1 MDFSYSYFTVTHKYR
16 AYVFQVTIFKSKQ
29 ITLLNEMDKKTEEQR
44 LLQQEEEVVNTIV
57 NIINQELVRRSPITP
72 VVKNFTDVVA
82 QGNVKG
88 KDILLNE
95 KRQVEKKLPSEE
107 AYRKVKAD
115 GEKSYDLY
123 AENVRKKIRRPAPR
137 MADVKFGY
145 TGQREA
151 VQIKYDGRV
160 DWNVILNQSFF
171 RWEFEAGW
179 FYCLHDNKNF
189 KIQIGSDNA
198 ECVLK
203 ALSSHGCSY
212 DERDVYMQTYLYL
225 RSIASA
231 NKVPHY
237 DQGLGLTT
245 FMSIRMLCM
254 LHNKPLETLRAV
266 CFGASQ
272 HIVMHVLWQL
282 EKGKDQYQKDL
293 TREGIEPNPGPVSFL
308 EVFIVLTA
316 PFYEEL
322 IKHLGGWNITTKRQY
337 WVNVIIS
344 FVFAC
349 GESYTQSNWNFN
361 RFYLHV
367 AAGALNLREG
377 ILIHFI
383 HNAFVVFAIWA
394 ETPILVNLY
403 VLITNAV
410 YAYFIVSRYY
420 RLPEY
425 NVKVDVSKYTRV
437 LVNGQWKT
445 MEQFDQ
451 YVGRLTEQECTNQE
465 IGLVKERVKTAGE
478 WLKEGVEL
486 NPGPADFNYD
496 VKEQRRLKRARQ
508 KDEKR
513 DSLTVTYRNKFNA
526 LEQSEK
532 WNLTGDL
539 EIDCY
544 HFYELLLRQG
554 YASNRIVALPTGVL
568 RSVFTAFEEGYGLQQ
583 LNKVERLYLAKPE
596 MRRVETYGSPEP
608 GRKGRHLI
616 TKYYFV
622 HYYHHHKLLALL
634 LQGKVDQMFEWFN
647 GKLEGVGS
655 TLAKGWMKEVKPVWD
670 SVIAQVAGFKNR
682 IGDVLT
688 GFALG
693 MGAVIVA
700 VLLGLLG
707 KKVIYKYC
715 SILLPSIHYKSLDLE
730 DEPAEHVDQ
739 MFGYN
744 LFSWSMESWL
754 ETMNVKANKLS
765 AKFVGENWD
774 KKLKELGNFSAAMN
788 NIFTF
793 LSKVQSILKWVIDKS
808 WKFITGVDF
817 FQDTRDATEFKNR
830 VNAMVVTVSI
840 KDIENRGLEEQKQ
853 FIEDYMKLREMK
865 PFLQTLDPA
874 LTASINIALGMAAN
888 TFASIWPK
896 VKFESTRMKPVWIYL
911 EAGPNQGKSN
921 FQHHFPRLFYQYL
934 KEHDEELYK
943 DVGGPEVFSEAM
955 IYKRNTEQEFWDRYN
970 NQWICIYDDLFQN
983 KELKSAEA
991 FSLIRARNDADYALH
1006 MAAIGA
1012 KENTSFRSKIIM
1024 SSTNMK
1030 EKEFDGFDGIAD
1042 IRAVKRRRDFVVR
1055 TRLKKKE
1062 QRNEASQF
1070 DAEALDNWI
1079 LEVFSPDPDSGA
1091 IDEQDGFIFEGAH
1104 EIMDFVKAV
1113 YGKYKNNYQE
1123 AQVKA
1128 KPVDYGKYFKKTV
1141 KAVTYGADGD
1151 EIPKTTKDKKKE
1163 LTTTEDEGYGLAPV
1177 LKKDQCRFM
1186 RRKKEEQPLDLD
1198 DAPPRTAS
1206 TAWNEFV
1213 RKLSIWKVTLHTYP
1227 TVNVSYYL
1235 GYCHP
1240 SFIKA
1245 YVELTGDK
1253 ISRTKEHMLNVFAKI
1268 KDKGKTIFSDI
1279 RWSDGTFARYGVR
1292 IKTKLGQWSDDF
1304 LSVARVPT
1312 VDDDVLNTFLS
1323 YMMQHWTKFDV
1334 KSLDRI
1340 DFGMGGYIPR
1350 TSKLYDMMEQ
1360 DKELKEVLLSW
1371 GFVTHEQVH
1380 YYPAMV
1386 RNMHALYEYEKKH
1399 WDSICKY
1406 SKGKLAALIEKYDG
1420 VMIIATVAGIFAGIG
1435 ITLLNLSPMGE
1446 SDDGY
1451 FRDQSNAKYLEK
1463 MRQRH
1468 IPKLKRPAMVDQFQ
1482 DDAAYQLAPIVWRNT
1497 YVLEVQLDTGNSV
1510 CQFAVGLG
1518 NTIFVTASHMFKLK
1532 GIKKIILFPTKDS
1545 YCPYERFFS
1554 ELKYYIHSDSD
1565 VAFFSIPST
1574 QHVKDIS
1581 VHLPRKTDES
1591 LVGQPHVGRID
1602 PPTSLGEK
1610 YEDYFAIVPNR
1621 TEVCTYEKNELFDAC
1636 SVNNALLTKICH
1648 VTQAGDCGKMF
1659 LVFNPKIQRKIA
1671 GIHVAGG
1678 QHDAIFSPVYFEDF
1692 VKFRD
1697 ETLKTRSIQDQFR
1710 YYELV
1715 GPLEHPDDPVK
1726 FTPCLGKDL
1735 LGMQYV
1741 GKVSQTFS
1749 WPHRTKL
1756 LKTPVGTDGAFSKID
1771 GVVKRTPLPFE
1782 MTHRPAILQDKER
1795 NLIEISLRGLKE
1807 KKNISWD
1814 EWHVKE
1820 YWEGIFNEKA
1830 LRGSFGRLQTK
1841 EEAIAGS
1848 LRILNSHSISRNTSM
1863 AYCYQKEFGKKN
1875 KYVLTAQ
1882 EHYDV
1887 LTEKEKKRFNKVGKE
1902 VWLDYRVDWKID
1914 KFFECVKNK
1923 KIPAHMVLFCL
1934 KDEPRPNDR
1943 VDQAKTRAFFMG
1955 AFAEMIV
1962 TIMVLGDFISALEA
1976 NNFYSDS
1983 AVGINPY
1990 SSAWDLMYQYLKV
2003 MGTKGIADD
2012 ASQWDIHFQSVSFI
2026 DSFPVQ
2032 YCLWY
2037 MITDEYIIGC
2047 VFAVVYIN
2055 NAAYVV
2061 IGSEVYFIMQKF
2073 SGVLTTCIDNT
2084 VANSVEN
2091 RIVIKIMYPDKK
2103 FEEIC
2108 RMKVFGDD
2116 KVMTFIKGLD
2126 VDVGLFRHLLKTFF
2140 GYESTN
2146 CFKISGDNNLVE
2158 LKDMEFLK
2166 RSFHEMNGR
2175 IYGKLNR
2182 ESIHVMTQWM
2192 MEPTDKTVDAQF
2204 ATIVATAMMEIA
2216 RYGEEDFEKYKK
2228 IFNGY
2233 LAYLGPSYVYRNTW
2247 ADVSED
2253 MYLRSTQ

>member
-1 MDFSYSYFTVTHKYR
+1 MDMTKEQQH
-16 AYVFQVTIFKSKQ
+16 
-29 ITLLNEMDKKTEEQR
+29 LL
-44 LLQQEEEVVNTIV
+44 QEEEEAVKTIV
-57 NIINQELVRRSPITP
+57 GLINQELVRRAPITP
-72 VVKNFTDVVA
+72 VVVRNFTDVVA
-82 QGNVKG
+82 QGNIKG
-88 KDILLNE
+88 KDILMNE
-95 KRQVEKKLPSEE
+95 KTQYTRVAPSE
-107 AYRKVKAD
+107 AAHRKVKED
-115 GEKSYDLY
+115 GEKVFEAYN
-123 AENVRKKIRRPAPR
+123 ENVKKKLRKPAVK

-145 TGQREA
+145 ESQREA
-151 VQIKYDGRV
+151 IQIKYDGRV

-171 RWEFEAGW
+171 RWEFEGGW
-179 FYCLHDNKNF
+179 FYCLNDNKNF
-189 KIQIGSDNA
+189 KIQIGNDKA
-198 ECVLK
+198 ELVMKTL
-203 ALSSHGCSY
+203 ASHGCSY
-212 DERDVYMQTYLYL
+212 DERDVYLQSYLYF
-225 RSIASA
+225 RSITVS
-231 NKVPHY
+231 NKIPHY

-254 LHNKPLETLRAV
+254 LHNKSLETMRAI
-266 CFGASQ
+266 CFGAAQ
-272 HIVMHVLWQL
+272 HTVMHVLWQMKHG
-282 EKGKDQYQKDL
+282 EKEYQKDL
-293 TREGIEPNPGPVSFL
+293 TKEGIEPNPGPISFL
-308 EVFIVLTA
+308 LIFLTLTA

-322 IKHLGGWNITTKRQY
+322 IKHFRAWRVTTYNQY
-337 WVNVIIS
+337 YVNLIVS
-344 FVFAC
+344 LVFAI
-349 GESYTQSNWNFN
+349 GESYLQGLWNMN
-361 RFYLHV
+361 RIFMH
-367 AAGALNLREG
+367 AATGVCDLEYSIG
-377 ILIHFI
+377 IHFL
-383 HNAFVVFAIWA
+383 HNLFVIFAMYIDYPPMVDVF
-394 ETPILVNLY
+394 L
-403 VLITNAV
+403 LITNFYYSYTIVNRYCLMRTGSFITVDWADLEKSRK
-410 YAYFIVSRYY
+410 YFVHGTWMTK
-420 RLPEY
+420 P
-425 NVKVDVSKYTRV
+425 
-437 LVNGQWKT
+437 
-445 MEQFDQ
+445 QFDEWVQ
-451 YVGRLTEQECTNQE
+451 GLTEQECINE
-465 IGLVKERVKTAGE
+465 DIGLIKERVKTAGE

-508 KDEKR
+508 RDEKR
-513 DSLTVTYRNKFNA
+513 DSLTVTYRNKFNS

-532 WNLTGDL
+532 WTLTGDL
-539 EIDCY
+539 ELDCY

-554 YASNRIVALPTGVL
+554 YASNRIVALPIGVL
-568 RSVFTAFEEGYGLQQ
+568 RSLFTAFEEGYGLQQ
-583 LNKVERLYLAKPE
+583 LQKVERKFMNNPN

-608 GRKGRHLI
+608 GKGGRHLI
-616 TKYYFV
+616 VKYYFI

-634 LQGKVDQMFEWFN
+634 LQGKTDQMFEWFN

-670 SVIAQVAGFKNR
+670 SVIAQVAGFKSR

-707 KKVIYKYC
+707 KKIIYKYC
-715 SILLPSIHYKSLDLE
+715 SILLPSLHFKALELE
-730 DEPAEHVDQ
+730 DDPPEHVDQ

-754 ETMNVKANKLS
+754 ETMNVRANKLT
-765 AKFVGENWD
+765 AKFVGDSWE

-793 LSKVQSILKWVIDKS
+793 LGKIQSILKWVIDKS

-830 VNAMVVTVSI
+830 INAMVVTVSI

-853 FIEDYMKLREMK
+853 FVKDYMDLREMK
-865 PFLQTLDPA
+865 PFLQTVDPS
-874 LTASINIALGMAAN
+874 LTASINIALGMASN
-888 TFASIWPK
+888 TFLSIWPK
-896 VKFESTRMKPVWIYL
+896 IKFESTRMKPVWIYL
-911 EAGPNQGKSN
+911 VAGPNQGKSN

-934 KEHDEELYK
+934 KEHDEQLYK
-943 DVGGPEVFSEAM
+943 DVEGPEVFSEAM
-955 IYKRNTEQEFWDRYN
+955 IYKRNTEQEYWDRYN
-970 NQWICIYDDLFQN
+970 NQWVCIFDDLFQN

-1024 SSTNMK
+1024 SSTNMT
-1030 EKEFDGFDGIAD
+1030 EKEFDGFDGISD
-1042 IRAVKRRRDFVVR
+1042 IRAVKRRRDFVVK
-1055 TRLKKKE
+1055 TRLKPKDK
-1062 QRNEASQF
+1062 RNGASQF

-1079 LEVFSPDPDSGA
+1079 LEVYSPDPDSGA
-1091 IDEQDGFIFEGAH
+1091 IDEQDGVVFEGAG
-1104 EIMDFVKAV
+1104 EIMDFVRAV
-1113 YGKYKNNYQE
+1113 YGKYKDNFLE

-1128 KPVDYGKYFKKTV
+1128 KPADYGKYFVRKIPKM
-1141 KAVTYGADGD
+1141 VTYGVDGD
-1151 EIPKTTKDKKKE
+1151 EIPKTTADKKKD
-1163 LTTTEDEGYGLAPV
+1163 LTTTEDDGTGLTP
-1177 LKKDQCRFM
+1177 LLKKKDQCRFM
-1186 RRKKEEQPLDLD
+1186 RKKQVQPLDLD
-1198 DAPPRTAS
+1198 DAPPRAATA
-1206 TAWNEFV
+1206 AWKEFV
-1213 RKLSIWKVTLHTYP
+1213 EKISIWKVSLHTYP
-1227 TVNVSYYL
+1227 TINVSYYL

-1245 YVELTGDK
+1245 YVDLTGDK
-1253 ISRTKEHMLNVFAKI
+1253 ITRTKEHMLNTFAKM

-1292 IKTKLGQWSDDF
+1292 VKTKLGEWSDNF
-1304 LSVARVPT
+1304 LSVGVAN
-1312 VDDDVLNTFLS
+1312 VDDDLIDCFLS
-1323 YMMQHWTKFDV
+1323 YMMQNWDKFDV
-1334 KSLDRI
+1334 KTLDRI
-1340 DFGMGGYIPR
+1340 DFGTGGYIPR
-1350 TSKLYDMMEQ
+1350 TSKLYAMMEQ
-1360 DKELKEVLLSW
+1360 DKELKDILLSW

-1380 YYPAMV
+1380 YFPAMV
-1386 RNMHALYEYEKKH
+1386 RNLHALYDFEKRH

-1406 SKGKLAALIEKYDG
+1406 SKGKLATLIEKYDG
-1420 VMIIATVAGIFAGIG
+1420 VMIIASVAGIFAGIG
-1435 ITLLNLSPMGE
+1435 ITLLNLSPLQE
-1446 SDDGY
+1446 QDTSY
-1451 FRDQSNAKYLEK
+1451 FTDQSNAKYLEK
-1463 MRQRH
+1463 MRQKH
-1468 IPKLKRPAMVDQFQ
+1468 IPKLKRPAPKVDQFQ

-1497 YVLEVQLDTGNSV
+1497 YALEVQLDTGNAV

-1532 GIKKIILFPTKDS
+1532 GIKKIILYPTKES

-1554 ELKYYIHSDSD
+1554 ELKYYIHEDSD
-1565 VAFFSIPST
+1565 VCFFSIPST

-1581 VHLPRKTDES
+1581 VHLPRKSDES
-1591 LVGQPHVGRID
+1591 MVGQPNVGRID

-1621 TEVCTYEKNELFDAC
+1621 SEICSYEKNELFDAC
-1636 SVNNALLTKICH
+1636 SVSKALLTKIAH

-1659 LVFNPKIQRKIA
+1659 ILFNPKVQRKIA

-1678 QHDAIFSPVYFEDF
+1678 QHDAIFSPVYYEDF
-1692 VKFRD
+1692 IKFRD
-1697 ETLKTRSIQDQFR
+1697 EILKTKTIQDQFR

-1795 NLIEISLRGLKE
+1795 DLIGISLRGLKE
-1807 KKNISWD
+1807 KRHVSWD

-1820 YWEGIFNEKA
+1820 YWEGIFNDKA
-1830 LRGSFGRLQTK
+1830 LRGSSGRLQTK

-1848 LRILNSHSISRNTSM
+1848 LKILNSHSISRNTSM
-1863 AYCYQKEFGKKN
+1863 AYCYQKEFGKKS

-1887 LTEKEKKRFNKVGKE
+1887 LTEKEKKRFVKVGKE

-1976 NNFYSDS
+1976 NNFFSDS

-2003 MGTKGIADD
+2003 VGTKGIADD

-2026 DSFPVQ
+2026 DAFPVQ

-2037 MITDEYIIGC
+2037 TITDEYLVGC

-2091 RIVIKIMYPDKK
+2091 RIAIKIMFPDKK

-2116 KVMTFIKGLD
+2116 KVMTFVPGLE

-2146 CFKISGDNNLVE
+2146 CFKISGDNNMVE

-2166 RSFHEMNGR
+2166 RSFHEMDGR
-2175 IYGKLNR
+2175 IYGRLNR

-2204 ATIVATAMMEIA
+2204 AVIVATAMMEIA

-2233 LAYLGPSYVYRNTW
+2233 LAYLGPSYVYRNNW
-2247 ADVSED
+2247 ADVRED

>member
-1 MDFSYSYFTVTHKYR
+1 MDTNR
-16 AYVFQVTIFKSKQ
+16 
-29 ITLLNEMDKKTEEQR
+29 EEQQ
-44 LLQQEEEVVNTIV
+44 LLQQEQEAVNTIV
-57 NIINQELVRRSPITP
+57 NLINQELVRRAPITP
-72 VVKNFTDVVA
+72 VIVKNFTDVVA
-82 QGNVKG
+82 QGNIKG
-88 KDILLNE
+88 KDILMNE
-95 KRQVEKKLPSEE
+95 RTKSKGVVSSEVACKRIKE
-107 AYRKVKAD
+107 D
-115 GEKSYDLY
+115 GEKVYEAY
-123 AENVRKKIRRPAPR
+123 NENVKKKLRKPAVK
-137 MADVKFGY
+137 MADVKFGFEA
-145 TGQREA
+145 QREA
-151 VQIKYDGRV
+151 IQIKYDGRV
-160 DWNVILNQSFF
+160 DWNVILSQSFF
-171 RWEFEAGW
+171 RWEFEGGW

-189 KIQIGSDNA
+189 KIQIGNDKA
-198 ECVLK
+198 ELVMKTL
-203 ALSSHGCSY
+203 ASHGCSY
-212 DERDVYMQTYLYL
+212 DERDVYLQSYLYF
-225 RSIASA
+225 RSITVS
-231 NKVPHY
+231 NKIPHY

-254 LHNKPLETLRAV
+254 LHNRSLETMRAI
-266 CFGASQ
+266 CFGALQ
-272 HIVMHVLWQL
+272 HTVMHVLWQL
-282 EKGKDQYQKDL
+282 NNGEKQYQKDL
-293 TREGIEPNPGPVSFL
+293 TREGVEPNPGPLDWYSMFL
-308 EVFIVLTA
+308 ILTA

-322 IKHLGGWNITTKRQY
+322 LKHLGARRVTTRKEY
-337 WVNVIIS
+337 YTNLCLSIAFS
-344 FVFAC
+344 VF
-349 GESYTQSNWNFN
+349 ESYYQNLWNMN
-361 RFYLHV
+361 R
-367 AAGALNLREG
+367 
-377 ILIHFI
+377 ILMHIMTGVSDVRH
-383 HNAFVVFAIWA
+383 A
-394 ETPILVNLY
+394 ILVHLFHNVF
-403 VLITNAV
+403 VLFAMWVEIPIMVTIYLILTNFLFAKG
-410 YAYFIVSRYY
+410 IVDKFYSLSSRVQ
-420 RLPEY
+420 L
-425 NVKVDVSKYTRV
+425 VVVDYKKHRKF
-437 LVNGQWKT
+437 LVNGVWLNQR
-445 MEQFDQ
+445 EFDEH
-451 YVGRLTEQECTNQE
+451 VSSMTEQECIAQDVDL
-465 IGLVKERVKTAGE
+465 IKPRVKTAGE

-508 KDEKR
+508 RDEKR
-513 DSLTVTYRNKFNA
+513 DSLIVTYRNKFNA
-526 LEQSEK
+526 LEQGER

-554 YASNRIVALPTGVL
+554 YASNRIVALSTGVL

-583 LNKVERLYLAKPE
+583 LNKVERLYLANTQ
-596 MRRVETYGSPEP
+596 MRRVQTHGSPEP
-608 GRKGRHLI
+608 GKKGRHLI
-616 TKYYFV
+616 VKYYFV

-634 LQGKVDQMFEWFN
+634 LQGKEDQMFDWFN
-647 GKLEGVGS
+647 NKLEGVGS

-670 SVIAQVAGFKNR
+670 SVIAQVAGFKSR

-693 MGAVIVA
+693 MGAVIVS

-707 KKVIYKYC
+707 KKIIYKYC
-715 SILLPSIHYKSLDLE
+715 SILLPSLHYKVLE
-730 DEPAEHVDQ
+730 VEEETPEHVDQ

-744 LFSWSMESWL
+744 LFSWSLESWL
-754 ETMNVKANKLS
+754 ETMNVKANKLT
-765 AKFVGENWD
+765 AKFVGDSWE

-808 WKFITGVDF
+808 WKFITGVEF
-817 FQDTRDATEFKNR
+817 FQDTRDATEFKNKI
-830 VNAMVVTVSI
+830 NAMVVTVSI
-840 KDIENRGLEEQKQ
+840 KDIENRGLEDQKQ
-853 FIEDYMKLREMK
+853 FVKDYMDLREMK
-865 PFLQTLDPA
+865 PFLQTLDPS

-888 TFASIWPK
+888 TFLSIWPK
-896 VKFESTRMKPVWIYL
+896 IKFDSTRMKPVWIYL
-911 EAGPNQGKSN
+911 VAGPNQGKSN

-943 DVGGPEVFSEAM
+943 DVAGPEEFSEAM
-955 IYKRNTEQEFWDRYN
+955 IYKRNTEQEYWDRYN
-970 NQWICIYDDLFQN
+970 NQWVCIYDDLFQN

-1024 SSTNMK
+1024 SSTNMT
-1030 EKEFDGFDGIAD
+1030 EKEFDGFDGISD
-1042 IRAVKRRRDFVVR
+1042 IRAVKRRRDFVVK
-1055 TRLKKKE
+1055 TSLKPKSK
-1062 QRNEASQF
+1062 RNGASQF

-1079 LEVFSPDPDSGA
+1079 LEVYSPDPDTGA
-1091 IDEQDGFIFEGAH
+1091 IDEEDGYVFEGAN
-1104 EIMDFVKAV
+1104 EIMDFVRAV
-1113 YGKYKNNYQE
+1113 YGKYRDNFRE

-1128 KPVDYGKYFKKTV
+1128 KPADYGKFFV
-1141 KAVTYGADGD
+1141 KSKPTKMVTYGVDG
-1151 EIPKTTKDKKKE
+1151 EEVPTTTKDKKKD
-1163 LTTTEDEGYGLAPV
+1163 LTTTETTKDKKKDTAMDDGIGLTTFI
-1177 LKKDQCRFM
+1177 KKDQCRF
-1186 RRKKEEQPLDLD
+1186 RKRKEEVLDLD
-1198 DAPPRTAS
+1198 SAPPKA
-1206 TAWNEFV
+1206 ALPVWKEFMK
-1213 RKLSIWKVTLHTYP
+1213 RMSIWTTTLHTQ
-1227 TVNVSYYL
+1227 TSVNVSYYV
-1235 GYCHP
+1235 GYCHT

-1245 YVELTGDK
+1245 YKQLTGDN
-1253 ISRTKEHMLNVFAKI
+1253 IPRTKEYMLNVFAKMR
-1268 KDKGKTIFSDI
+1268 DKGKTIFSDI
-1279 RWSDGTFARYGVR
+1279 RWSDGTFAQYGVKA
-1292 IKTKLGQWSDDF
+1292 KTKLGEWTDNF
-1304 LSVARVPT
+1304 LSVGVAT
-1312 VDDDVLNTFLS
+1312 VDDDLLNSFLS
-1323 YMMQHWTKFDV
+1323 YMMLTWDKFDV

-1340 DFGMGGYIPR
+1340 DFGTGGYIPR

-1360 DKELKEVLLSW
+1360 DDELKQILLSW

-1386 RNMHALYEYEKKH
+1386 RNLHALYDFEKKH

-1406 SKGKLAALIEKYDG
+1406 SRGKIATLIEKYDG
-1420 VMIIATVAGIFAGIG
+1420 VMIISTVAGIFAGIG
-1435 ITLLNLSPMGE
+1435 ITLLNLSPLQGDQD
-1446 SDDGY
+1446 STY
-1451 FRDQSNAKYLEK
+1451 FTDQSNAKYLEK
-1463 MRQRH
+1463 MRQKH
-1468 IPKLKRPAMVDQFQ
+1468 IPKLKRPAPKIDQFQ

-1497 YVLEVQLDTGNSV
+1497 YALEVQLETGNSV

-1518 NTIFVTASHMFKLK
+1518 STIFVTASHMFKLK
-1532 GIKKIILFPTKDS
+1532 GIKKVILYPTKES

-1554 ELKYYIHSDSD
+1554 ELKYYIHEDSD
-1565 VAFFSIPST
+1565 VCFFSIPST

-1591 LVGQPHVGRID
+1591 IVGQPNLGRID

-1621 TEVCTYEKNELFDAC
+1621 SEVSTYEKNSLFDSC
-1636 SVNNALLTKICH
+1636 SVNNAYLTTIAH

-1659 LVFNPKIQRKIA
+1659 ILFNPKIQRKVA

-1692 VKFRD
+1692 IKFRD
-1697 ETLKTRSIQDQFR
+1697 ETLKTKTIQDQFR

-1756 LKTPVGTDGAFSKID
+1756 LKTPVGTPGAFSKID

-1795 NLIEISLRGLKE
+1795 DLIGISLRGLKE
-1807 KKNISWD
+1807 KRHVSWD

-1820 YWEGIFNEKA
+1820 YWEGMFNSKA
-1830 LRGSFGRLQTK
+1830 LKGSVGRIQTK

-1863 AYCYQKEFGKKN
+1863 AYCYQKEFGKKS

-1887 LTEKEKKRFNKVGKE
+1887 LTEKEKKRFVKVGKE

-1976 NNFYSDS
+1976 NNFFSDS

-1990 SSAWDLMYQYLKV
+1990 SSAWDLMYQYLKTV
-2003 MGTKGIADD
+2003 GTKGIADD

-2026 DSFPVQ
+2026 DAFPVQ

-2037 MITDEYIIGC
+2037 MITDEYLVGC

-2084 VANSVEN
+2084 VANSVQN
-2091 RIVIKIMYPDKK
+2091 RIVIKILFPDKK
-2103 FEEIC
+2103 FEEVC

-2116 KVMTFIKGLD
+2116 KVITFVEGLE
-2126 VDVGLFRHLLKTFF
+2126 VDVGLFRHLLRTFF

-2146 CFKISGDNNLVE
+2146 CFKISGDNNMVE

-2166 RSFHEMNGR
+2166 RSFHEMEGR
-2175 IYGKLNR
+2175 IYGKLSR

-2204 ATIVATAMMEIA
+2204 AIIVATAMMEIA
-2216 RYGEEDFEKYKK
+2216 RYGEEEFEKYKK

-2233 LAYLGPSYVYRNTW
+2233 LAYLGPSYVYRNNW
-2247 ADVSED
+2247 ADVRED

>member
-1 MDFSYSYFTVTHKYR
+1 MDMTKE
-16 AYVFQVTIFKSKQ
+16 Q
-29 ITLLNEMDKKTEEQR
+29 QR
-44 LLQQEEEVVNTIV
+44 LLQEEEEVVKTIV
-57 NIINQELVRRSPITP
+57 GLINQELVRRAPITP
-72 VVKNFTDVVA
+72 VVVRNFTDVAA
-82 QGNVKG
+82 QGNIKG
-88 KDILLNE
+88 KDILMNE
-95 KRQVEKKLPSEE
+95 KTQYTRVVPSE
-107 AYRKVKAD
+107 AAHRKVKED
-115 GEKSYDLY
+115 GEKVFEAYN
-123 AENVRKKIRRPAPR
+123 ENVKKKLRKPAVK

-145 TGQREA
+145 ESQREA
-151 VQIKYDGRV
+151 IQIKYDGRV

-171 RWEFEAGW
+171 RWEFEGGW

-189 KIQIGSDNA
+189 KIQIGNEKA
-198 ECVLK
+198 ELVMKTL
-203 ALSSHGCSY
+203 ASHGCSY
-212 DERDVYMQTYLYL
+212 DERDVYLQSYLYF
-225 RSIASA
+225 RSITVS
-231 NKVPHY
+231 NKIPHY

-254 LHNKPLETLRAV
+254 LHNKSLETMRAI
-266 CFGASQ
+266 CFGAAQ
-272 HIVMHVLWQL
+272 HTLMHILWQMKHG
-282 EKGKDQYQKDL
+282 EKEYQKDL
-293 TREGIEPNPGPVSFL
+293 TKEGIEPNPGPISFL
-308 EVFIVLTA
+308 LIFLTLTA

-322 IKHLGGWNITTKRQY
+322 IKHFRAWKVTTYNQY
-337 WVNVIIS
+337 YVNLIVS
-344 FVFAC
+344 LVFAI
-349 GESYTQSNWNFN
+349 GESYLQGLWNMN
-361 RFYLHV
+361 RIFMH
-367 AAGALNLREG
+367 AATGVCDLEYSIG
-377 ILIHFI
+377 IHFL
-383 HNAFVVFAIWA
+383 HNLFVIFAMYIDYPPMVDVF
-394 ETPILVNLY
+394 L
-403 VLITNAV
+403 LITNFYYSYTIVNRYSLMRTGSFITVDWADLEKSRK
-410 YAYFIVSRYY
+410 YFVHGTWMTK
-420 RLPEY
+420 P
-425 NVKVDVSKYTRV
+425 
-437 LVNGQWKT
+437 
-445 MEQFDQ
+445 QFDEWVQ
-451 YVGRLTEQECTNQE
+451 GLTEQECINE
-465 IGLVKERVKTAGE
+465 DIGLIKERVKTAGE

-508 KDEKR
+508 RDEKR
-513 DSLTVTYRNKFNA
+513 DSLTVTYRNKFNS

-532 WNLTGDL
+532 WTLTGDL

-568 RSVFTAFEEGYGLQQ
+568 RSLFTAFEEGYGLQQ
-583 LNKVERLYLAKPE
+583 LQKVERKFMNNPN

-608 GRKGRHLI
+608 GKGGRHLI
-616 TKYYFV
+616 VKYYFI

-634 LQGKVDQMFEWFN
+634 LQGKTDQMFEWFN

-670 SVIAQVAGFKNR
+670 SVIAQVAGFKSR

-707 KKVIYKYC
+707 KKIIYKYC
-715 SILLPSIHYKSLDLE
+715 SILLPSLHFKTLELE
-730 DEPAEHVDQ
+730 DDPPEHVDQ

-754 ETMNVKANKLS
+754 ETMNVRANKLT
-765 AKFVGENWD
+765 AKFVGDSWE

-793 LSKVQSILKWVIDKS
+793 LGKIQSILKWVIDKS

-830 VNAMVVTVSI
+830 INAMVVTVSI

-853 FIEDYMKLREMK
+853 FVKDYMDLREMK
-865 PFLQTLDPA
+865 PFLQTVDPS
-874 LTASINIALGMAAN
+874 LTASINIALGMASN
-888 TFASIWPK
+888 TFLSIWPK
-896 VKFESTRMKPVWIYL
+896 IKFESTRMKPVWIYL
-911 EAGPNQGKSN
+911 VAGPNQGKSN

-934 KEHDEELYK
+934 KEHDEQLYK
-943 DVGGPEVFSEAM
+943 DVEGPEVFSEAM
-955 IYKRNTEQEFWDRYN
+955 IYKRNTEQEYWDRYN
-970 NQWICIYDDLFQN
+970 NQWVCIFDDLFQN

-1024 SSTNMK
+1024 SSTNMT
-1030 EKEFDGFDGIAD
+1030 EKEFDGFDGISD
-1042 IRAVKRRRDFVVR
+1042 IRAVKRRRDFVVK
-1055 TRLKKKE
+1055 TRLKPKDK
-1062 QRNEASQF
+1062 RNGASQF

-1079 LEVFSPDPDSGA
+1079 LEVYSPDPDSGA
-1091 IDEQDGFIFEGAH
+1091 IDEQDGVVFEGAG
-1104 EIMDFVKAV
+1104 EIMDFVRAV
-1113 YGKYKNNYQE
+1113 YGKYKDNFLE

-1128 KPVDYGKYFKKTV
+1128 KPADYGKYFVRKIPKM
-1141 KAVTYGADGD
+1141 VTHGVDGD
-1151 EIPKTTKDKKKE
+1151 EIPKTTADKKKD
-1163 LTTTEDEGYGLAPV
+1163 LTTTEDDGTGLTP
-1177 LKKDQCRFM
+1177 LLKKKDQCRFM
-1186 RRKKEEQPLDLD
+1186 RKKQVQPLDLD
-1198 DAPPRTAS
+1198 DAPPRAAIA
-1206 TAWNEFV
+1206 AWKEFV
-1213 RKLSIWKVTLHTYP
+1213 KKLSIWKVSLHTYP
-1227 TVNVSYYL
+1227 TINVSYYL

-1245 YVELTGDK
+1245 YVDLTGDK
-1253 ISRTKEHMLNVFAKI
+1253 ITRTKEHMLNTFAKM

-1292 IKTKLGQWSDDF
+1292 VKTKLGEWSDNF
-1304 LSVARVPT
+1304 LSVGVAN
-1312 VDDDVLNTFLS
+1312 VDDDLINCFLS
-1323 YMMQHWTKFDV
+1323 YMMQNWDKFDV
-1334 KSLDRI
+1334 KTLDRI
-1340 DFGMGGYIPR
+1340 DFGTGGYIPR
-1350 TSKLYDMMEQ
+1350 TSKLYAMMEQ
-1360 DKELKEVLLSW
+1360 DKELKDILLSW

-1380 YYPAMV
+1380 YFPAMV
-1386 RNMHALYEYEKKH
+1386 RNLHALYDFEKRH

-1406 SKGKLAALIEKYDG
+1406 SKGKLATLIEKYDG
-1420 VMIIATVAGIFAGIG
+1420 VMIIASVAGIFAGIG
-1435 ITLLNLSPMGE
+1435 ITLLNLSPLQE
-1446 SDDGY
+1446 QDTSY
-1451 FRDQSNAKYLEK
+1451 FTDQSNAKYLEK
-1463 MRQRH
+1463 MRQKH
-1468 IPKLKRPAMVDQFQ
+1468 IPKLKRPAPKVDQFQ

-1497 YVLEVQLDTGNSV
+1497 YALEVQLDTGNAV

-1532 GIKKIILFPTKDS
+1532 GIKKIILYPTKES

-1554 ELKYYIHSDSD
+1554 ELKYYIHEDSD
-1565 VAFFSIPST
+1565 VCFFSIPST

-1581 VHLPRKTDES
+1581 VHLPRKSDES
-1591 LVGQPHVGRID
+1591 MVGQPNVGRID

-1621 TEVCTYEKNELFDAC
+1621 SEICSYEKNELFDAC
-1636 SVNNALLTKICH
+1636 SVSKALLTKIAH

-1659 LVFNPKIQRKIA
+1659 ILFNPKVQRKIA

-1678 QHDAIFSPVYFEDF
+1678 QNDAIFSPVYYEDF
-1692 VKFRD
+1692 INFRD
-1697 ETLKTRSIQDQFR
+1697 EILKTKTIQDQFR

-1795 NLIEISLRGLKE
+1795 DLIGISLRGLKE
-1807 KKNISWD
+1807 KRHVSWD

-1820 YWEGIFNEKA
+1820 YWEGIFNDKA
-1830 LRGSFGRLQTK
+1830 LRGSSGRLQTK

-1848 LRILNSHSISRNTSM
+1848 LKILNSHSISRNTSM
-1863 AYCYQKEFGKKN
+1863 AYCYQKEFGKKS

-1887 LTEKEKKRFNKVGKE
+1887 LTEKEKKRFVKVGKE

-1976 NNFYSDS
+1976 NNFFSDS

-2003 MGTKGIADD
+2003 VGTKGIADD

-2026 DSFPVQ
+2026 DAFPVQ

-2037 MITDEYIIGC
+2037 MITDEYLVGC

-2091 RIVIKIMYPDKK
+2091 RIAIKIMFPDKK

-2116 KVMTFIKGLD
+2116 KVMTFVPGLE

-2146 CFKISGDNNLVE
+2146 CFKISGDNNMVE

-2166 RSFHEMNGR
+2166 RSFHEMDGR
-2175 IYGKLNR
+2175 IYGRLNR

-2204 ATIVATAMMEIA
+2204 AVIVATAMMEIA

-2233 LAYLGPSYVYRNTW
+2233 LAYLGPSYVYRNNW
-2247 ADVSED
+2247 ADVRED